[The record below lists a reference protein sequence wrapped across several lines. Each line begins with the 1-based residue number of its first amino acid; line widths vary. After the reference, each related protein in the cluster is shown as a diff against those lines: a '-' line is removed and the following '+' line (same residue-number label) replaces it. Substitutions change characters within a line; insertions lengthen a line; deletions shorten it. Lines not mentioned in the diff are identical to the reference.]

1 MMGKVSWLVGI
12 ARVLATEAHA
22 GRTDKAGVAY
32 ITHPQRVARRV
43 RTAGYDDEFVAVA
56 WLHDVIEDCKSISA
70 ADLTSL
76 GFPPEV
82 VDGVVAMT
90 KRPGDE
96 GSEAVERAAAN
107 RLGLVCKAADVADN
121 TDPDRQALLA
131 TVDPSMVAR
140 HQQKYAMYREVL
152 KGHGAPAF

>member
-1 MMGKVSWLVGI
+1 MMGEESWLVGI

-22 GRTDKAGVAY
+22 GQTDKAGVAY

-43 RTAGYDDEFVAVA
+43 HTAGYDDEFVAVA
-56 WLHDVIEDCKSISA
+56 WLHDVIEDCHGISA
-70 ADLTSL
+70 EDLTAL
-76 GFPPEV
+76 GFPSEV

-90 KRPGDE
+90 KRPCDE

-131 TVDPSMVAR
+131 NIDPSIVVR
-140 HQQKYAMYREVL
+140 HQRKYAMYRQVL
-152 KGHGAPAF
+152 KEHGAPAF